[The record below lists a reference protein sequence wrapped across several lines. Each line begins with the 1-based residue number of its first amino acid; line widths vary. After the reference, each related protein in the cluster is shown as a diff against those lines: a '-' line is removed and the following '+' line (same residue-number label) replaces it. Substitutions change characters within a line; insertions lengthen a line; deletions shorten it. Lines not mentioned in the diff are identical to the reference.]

1 MGIRASTTVGYPAKR
16 ARTERS
22 LVRAALEVIAD
33 RGPDAVTVA
42 AVVKAAG
49 VSQGTFY
56 NYFPSAEALVT
67 AATDQLARV
76 LRTGATELGR
86 VDATPT
92 ERVVSGARQVLALP
106 DADPVF
112 ARAFV
117 VALAASPPF
126 REQIRVLVRQAV
138 AAGAHSGEFDVPDL
152 EATTDAVFG
161 AVLQALR
168 SRVQADRAPVPPGQV
183 VDLLLR
189 LLGCPT
195 SSAVTR
201 SSNRTRDAAS
211 HSASTSR
218 WADDA
223 GASPART
230 SRT

>member
-1 MGIRASTTVGYPAKR
+1 MGTRTLPTRGYPAKR

-22 LVRAALEVIAD
+22 LIRAALEVIAD

-42 AVVKAAG
+42 AVVRAAG

-56 NYFPSAEALVT
+56 NYFPSVEALVGAT
-67 AATDQLARV
+67 TDQLARV

-92 ERVVSGARQVLALP
+92 QRVVTGSRQVLALP

-138 AAGAHSGEFDVPDL
+138 AAGAHAGEFDVPDL

-161 AVLQALR
+161 IVLQALR
-168 SRVQADRAPVPPGQV
+168 SRLHADRTPVPPDHV
-183 VDLLLR
+183 IDLLLR
-189 LLGCPT
+189 LLNVPDPWSPPCP
-195 SSAVTR
+195 SS
-201 SSNRTRDAAS
+201 S
-211 HSASTSR
+211 
-218 WADDA
+218 
-223 GASPART
+223 
-230 SRT
+230 